1 MIDERTKTAQRVTWV
16 GFFVNLVLTTFK
28 LLAGIFGKSTA
39 MLADGIHSLSDFITD
54 LIVLVFI
61 GVSGKD
67 KDNDH
72 RYGHGKYETFA
83 TLIISLVL
91 LAVGVGI
98 FWSGLSKVIEVIQ
111 GKSIEQPTL
120 IALIAALISIVT
132 KELLFWY
139 TKKAGIRINSQAVI
153 ANGWHHRS
161 DAFSSVGTALGI
173 SGAMFLGEE
182 WRILDPIAGIIVSI
196 FIAKVAIDLAMPSI
210 HELLERS
217 LPEATENE
225 IADIINSD
233 TRILAFHNL
242 KTRKIGNLIAIDVHI
257 KLDRD
262 ISFVHSHD
270 IATQLEIAL
279 RNRFGDKTITNIHTE
294 PYYGQKEA

>member
-1 MIDERTKTAQRVTWV
+1 MKDERTKTAQKVTWV

-54 LIVLVFI
+54 LVVLVFI

-67 KDNDH
+67 KDKDH

-120 IALIAALISIVT
+120 IALIAALISIVA

-139 TKKAGIRINSQAVI
+139 TKNAGMRINSQAVI

-161 DAFSSVGTALGI
+161 DAFSSIGTALGI
-173 SGAMFLGEE
+173 SGAMFLGEK
-182 WRILDPIAGIIVSI
+182 WRILDPVAGIIVSI

-242 KTRKIGNLIAIDVHI
+242 KTRKIGNLIAVDIHI
-257 KLDRD
+257 KLDRN

-279 RNRFGDKTITNIHTE
+279 RNRFGEKTITNVHTE
-294 PYYGQKEA
+294 PYYGQKEV

>member
-1 MIDERTKTAQRVTWV
+1 MIDERTKTAQKVTWV

>member
-1 MIDERTKTAQRVTWV
+1 MIDERTKTAQKVTWV

-54 LIVLVFI
+54 LVVLVFI

>member
-1 MIDERTKTAQRVTWV
+1 MIDERTKTAQKVTWV

-54 LIVLVFI
+54 LVVLVFI

-120 IALIAALISIVT
+120 IALIAALISIVA

-139 TKKAGIRINSQAVI
+139 TKKAGVRINSQAVI

-173 SGAMFLGEE
+173 SGAMFLGEK
-182 WRILDPIAGIIVSI
+182 WRILDPVAGIIVSI

-294 PYYGQKEA
+294 PYYGQR